1 MPREIITVQVGQCG
15 NQVGSEFW
23 KRLCQEHGIN
33 KSERQTEA
41 QMATMGARWQHA
53 AGLSEILSA
62 PVLTR
67 RTDRCLSAGFFLL
80 HSPRDGFVEDFATE
94 GSDRKDVFFYQADDD
109 QYVPRSILVDL
120 EPRVIN
126 QIRTGEYRNLYNPE
140 NIYTHPEGGGAG
152 NNWAVGYSTGESV
165 AEEVLEMID
174 REANGSDSLEGFV
187 LCHSIAGGTGSGMGS
202 YLLERLNDRYPKKL
216 IQTYVRCTQNRSAR
230 RHTRL
235 LAPLGTPRLLLF
247 ACPAMRGDCR
257 FESLTRSYPPCP
269 CAPCYSRCSPTPRR
283 PPTWWCSPTTPSC
296 RSSASRSTPT
306 PSSCWTTPHS
316 TRSRRASCTSRS
328 RV

>member
-1 MPREIITVQVGQCG
+1 MAAMGRAGSMRLSCLKFSRRPCSRARLTV
-15 NQVGSEFW
+15 
-23 KRLCQEHGIN
+23 
-33 KSERQTEA
+33 A
-41 QMATMGARWQHA
+41 
-53 AGLSEILSA
+53 SA
-62 PVLTR
+62 PCPSLVGR
-67 RTDRCLSAGFFLL
+67 IFLL
-80 HSPRDGFVEDFATE
+80 HFPRDGFVEDFATE

-216 IQTYVRCTQNRSAR
+216 IQTYVRCLPLHHHHSAR
-230 RHTRL
+230 RHTCSPVAA
-235 LAPLGTPRLLLF
+235 APL
-247 ACPAMRGDCR
+247 PARPAARGCMDGCVGIVA
-257 FESLTRSYPPCP
+257 F
-269 CAPCYSRCSPTPRR
+269 SR
-283 PPTWWCSPTTPSC
+283 
-296 RSSASRSTPT
+296 
-306 PSSCWTTPHS
+306 
-316 TRSRRASCTSRS
+316 
-328 RV
+328 